1 MASFPLLRT
10 GRAKSVFVRTFAL
23 AGLKY
28 LALYEFNQS
37 VLEYGIDISCVHETV
52 YSQFM
57 RSEPGMYDDLKSL
70 IVWKDVE
77 VWKVR
82 QKKPETCC
90 NKTVVFTPWPIAD
103 ATQNFSPNSIDCDMM
118 FWAIVP
124 IREGLLRST
133 FPYLFFSQRS
143 LQHVIQQ

>member
-10 GRAKSVFVRTFAL
+10 GRAKSVLVKTFAL

-70 IVWKDVE
+70 NV
-77 VWKVR
+77 
-82 QKKPETCC
+82 
-90 NKTVVFTPWPIAD
+90 
-103 ATQNFSPNSIDCDMM
+103 
-118 FWAIVP
+118 
-124 IREGLLRST
+124 
-133 FPYLFFSQRS
+133 
-143 LQHVIQQ
+143 